1 MYMKIALIGK
11 MCSGKT
17 YVSKILMRR
26 CALKK
31 FAFADKVKEVA
42 KDLFNMNQKDRK
54 LLQQI
59 GQSMRNID
67 QYVWINYLLYKIE
80 NEDRVIIDDVRYPN
94 ELQALR
100 EREFIVIKL
109 IVDKETQQKRL
120 METYPNNYM
129 EHIDNMNHISEMH
142 IDKLKADYEI
152 KSDEHVIEN
161 ILKAIDPYYGKSLPS
176 STVLSASSFF

>member
-1 MYMKIALIGK
+1 MKIALIGK

-42 KDLFNMNQKDRK
+42 KDLFNMNKKIRK

-67 QYVWINYLLYKIE
+67 QYVWINYLKIKYKMKY
-80 NEDRVIIDDVRYPN
+80 RVIIDDVRYPN

-100 EREFIVIKL
+100 EREFIIIKL
-109 IVDKETQQKRL
+109 LVDKETQQK
-120 METYPNNYM
+120 
-129 EHIDNMNHISEMH
+129 D
-142 IDKLKADYEI
+142 
-152 KSDEHVIEN
+152 
-161 ILKAIDPYYGKSLPS
+161 
-176 STVLSASSFF
+176 

>member
-1 MYMKIALIGK
+1 MKIALIGK

-17 YVSKILMRR
+17 YVSSILMRR

-42 KDLFNMNQKDRK
+42 KDLFNMNRKDRK
-54 LLQQI
+54 LLQHI

-67 QYVWINYLLYKIE
+67 QHVWINYLLYKIE
-80 NEDRVIIDDVRYPN
+80 DEDRVIIDDVRYPN

-100 EREFIVIKL
+100 ERDFIIIKL

-120 METYPNNYM
+120 METYPNNYT

-142 IDKLKADYEI
+142 IDKMEADYEI
-152 KSDEHVIEN
+152 KSD
-161 ILKAIDPYYGKSLPS
+161 DM
-176 STVLSASSFF
+176 

>member
-1 MYMKIALIGK
+1 MRIAICGK

-17 YVSKILMRR
+17 YVSSILNRK

-42 KDLFNMNQKDRK
+42 KDLFNMNKKDRK
-54 LLQQI
+54 LLQHI

-67 QYVWINYLLYKIE
+67 QHVWINYLLYKIE
-80 NEDRVIIDDVRYPN
+80 DEDRVIIDDVRYPN

-120 METYPNNYM
+120 METYPDNYT
-129 EHIDNMNHISEMH
+129 EHIDNMNHTSEMH
-142 IDKLKADYEI
+142 IDQMEADYEI

-176 STVLSASSFF
+176 STLFSVSSFF